1 MRKRQVCAAVA
12 HGQTA
17 LAAHRQRQLVA
28 AMPERQ
34 PAEYG
39 HAETRACVLDH
50 GSNVVAVIVGA
61 QLDAAEVTQKDRA
74 LTLQHAREMKLV
86 EHPFDAIRMLAG
98 IFDEQNA
105 AVDIR
110 KMRRSHEMR
119 QHGQVSAPEDT
130 FGAERAGSVELT
142 VHRVLIRAQESPAM

>member
-1 MRKRQVCAAVA
+1 MRKRQVCAAIA
-12 HGQTA
+12 HGQAA

-50 GSNVVAVIVGA
+50 GGNVVAVVVSA
-61 QLDAAEVTQKDRA
+61 KLDAAEVTQKDRA
-74 LTLQHAREMKLV
+74 LSLQHAGEMKLV
-86 EHPFDAIRMLAG
+86 EHPLDAIRMLAG

-105 AVDIR
+105 AVDVR
-110 KMRRSHEMR
+110 KVRCPNEMR
-119 QHGQVSAPEDT
+119 
-130 FGAERAGSVELT
+130 
-142 VHRVLIRAQESPAM
+142 